1 MYDSDL
7 FKVQLTSMLLV
18 ANVVKSASGFF
29 EVKSRSKLTMVGT
42 VGTVFPLL
50 VTSEK
55 GFNGELL

>member
-1 MYDSDL
+1 
-7 FKVQLTSMLLV
+7 MLLV
-18 ANVVKSASGFF
+18 ANVVKSASGFL